1 LFSSAM
7 IIGQLL
13 LFYFFFVS
21 DFDRTISYKIGN
33 CPILSTKM
41 DENAQDACH
50 KDEDCPGRR
59 ICCRTV
65 LGRVCMYPEKM
76 IAVGNG
82 KFVNI
87 HVYGLFIC
95 FVVVNFERTAERK
108 GRCPLF
114 NGKVKLDA
122 RDQCVRFDDCDENRL
137 CCQTISGKICLK
149 PELRPAKEM
158 EKIRREC
165 PKFFG
170 PKFQNSID
178 RCDIDEDCE
187 RGWTCCDTAGGRRC
201 LLPD

>member
-7 IIGQLL
+7 IIRQLL

-76 IAVGNG
+76 IAV
-82 KFVNI
+82 
-87 HVYGLFIC
+87 
-95 FVVVNFERTAERK
+95 ERK

-114 NGKVKLDA
+114 MGKVKLDA

-137 CCQTISGKICLK
+137 CCQTISGKVCLK

-187 RGWTCCDTAGGRRC
+187 RGWTCCDTAAGRRC